1 MHLEIVTP
9 EQILLSQEVDFV
21 TFPGSTG
28 EFQILNDHA
37 PIVSTLAKGHI
48 KLNGNVSIEGKAKTF
63 FKENNDKLT
72 FDINGGVVECKD
84 NKVIVLV
91 D

>member
-9 EQILLSQEVDFV
+9 EQTLLSQEVD
-21 TFPGSTG
+21 TITLPGSTG
-28 EFQILNDHA
+28 EFQLLNHHA
-37 PIVSTLAKGHI
+37 PIVSTLSKGKI
-48 KLNGNVSIEGKAKTF
+48 KLDRGISISGKAKSF
-63 FKENNDKLT
+63 FKEDSNKLT
-72 FDINGGVVECKD
+72 FSIEGGVVECKD

>member
-9 EQILLSQEVDFV
+9 EQILMSQEVDAV
-21 TFPGSTG
+21 TLPGNTG
-28 EFQILNDHA
+28 EFQILNHHA
-37 PIVSTLAKGHI
+37 PIVSNLDKGLI
-48 KLNGNVSIEGKAKTF
+48 KLDKTVNIKEKAKSF
-63 FKENNDKLT
+63 FKETNDKLT
-72 FDINGGVVECKD
+72 FGIKGGVVECKD

>member
-9 EQILLSQEVDFV
+9 EQTLLSQEVD
-21 TFPGSTG
+21 TITLPGSTG
-28 EFQILNDHA
+28 EFQILNNHA
-37 PIVSTLAKGHI
+37 PIVSTLAKGVV
-48 KLNGNVSIEGKAKTF
+48 KLDKSVNIEGKGKAF
-63 FKENNDKLT
+63 FKQENDKHT
-72 FDINGGVVECKD
+72 FNINGGVVECKD

>member
-9 EQILLSQEVDFV
+9 EKTLLSQEVDMV
-21 TFPGSTG
+21 TLPGSTG
-28 EFQILNDHA
+28 EFQLLNHHA
-37 PIVSTLAKGHI
+37 PIVSTLVKGLI
-48 KLNGNVSIEGKAKTF
+48 KLDKNVNIEAKAKTF
-63 FKENNDKLT
+63 FKSTNDKLT

>member
-9 EQILLSQEVDFV
+9 EQILISQDVDSV
-21 TFPGSTG
+21 TLPGKTG
-28 EFQILNDHA
+28 EFQILNQHA
-37 PIVSTLAKGHI
+37 PIISTLDKGLI
-48 KLNGNVSIEGKAKTF
+48 KLDKTVDINDKVKSF
-63 FKENNDKLT
+63 FEETNDKLT
-72 FDINGGVVECKD
+72 FEIKGGVVECKD

>member
-9 EQILLSQEVDFV
+9 EQTLLSQEVDMV
-21 TFPGSTG
+21 TLPGSTG
-28 EFQILNDHA
+28 EFQLLNNHA
-37 PIVSTLAKGHI
+37 PIVSTLSKGDI
-48 KLNGNVSIEGKAKTF
+48 KLDKNTSINGKAKSF
-63 FKENNDKLT
+63 FKEDTNKLT
-72 FDINGGVVECKD
+72 FSIKGGVVECKE

>member
-9 EQILLSQEVDFV
+9 EQTLLSQQVDSV
-21 TFPGSTG
+21 TLPGSTG
-28 EFQILNDHA
+28 EFQLLNYHA
-37 PIVSTLAKGHI
+37 PLVSTLAKGLI
-48 KLNGNVSIEGKAKTF
+48 KLNKSINIEGKAKTF
-63 FKENNDKLT
+63 FKENTNKLT
-72 FDINGGVVECKD
+72 FDIKGGVVECKD